1 MGKSKSIIKL
11 TIVLLI
17 IALGTYTVL
26 FGLNLNMF
34 GYKIEYPSALDAD
47 YGIRQGLDL
56 VGGSAITYE
65 AQTEGMELS
74 AEELDSSMES
84 VKNVLRNRL
93 DSLGYSEAT
102 VSRQGENRVRVEIPS
117 IQDPEEAVRTLGQ
130 TAKLTFQD
138 SQGNVVLEASAVK
151 SAAARFGQTSETGA
165 AQHYVELNLN
175 SDGVEAFAAATKNAA
190 SKPQGENF
198 IAIML
203 DDQVISQPSVGSEYA
218 SSGINSESCVISGGF
233 TDASQTSE
241 LAALINSGNLP
252 FSIKDVEIRSI
263 GPTLGER
270 ALETSLLAAGIG
282 ILLVLVFMLI
292 AYRLMGFMADLALV
306 AYIGIVVFIMSYFRI
321 NLSLPGIAGII
332 LSVGMAVDANV
343 IIFARIREEL
353 ALGKTI
359 KASMELGFNR
369 AFIAIIDANITTMI
383 AAIVLYYFGTGTVQ
397 GFAVTLGIGT
407 LVSMFTAIIV
417 TKFLLR
423 QMVNLNLRNP
433 KLYSGVKGGKKDDE

>member
-1 MGKSKSIIKL
+1 MSKSIIKL

-26 FGLNLNMF
+26 FGLNFNMF
-34 GYKIEYPSALDAD
+34 GYTIEYPSALDAD

-74 AEELDSSMES
+74 ADELDSSMES

-93 DSLGYSEAT
+93 DSLGFSEAT

-130 TAKLTFQD
+130 TAKLTFRD
-138 SQGNVVLEASAVK
+138 SEGNVVLEASAVK
-151 SAAARFGQTSETGA
+151 NAIARYGQTNEMGA
-165 AQHYVELNLN
+165 SQHYVELNLN
-175 SDGVEAFAAATKNAA
+175 SEGVEAFATATRNAA
-190 SKPQGENF
+190 SKPQGENY

-203 DDQVISQPSVGSEYA
+203 DEEAISSPRVDSE
-218 SSGINSESCVISGGF
+218 INSETCIISGGF
-233 TDASQTSE
+233 TNASETGE

-252 FSIKDVEIRSI
+252 FSIKDVELRSI
-263 GPTLGER
+263 GPSLGEK
-270 ALETSLLAAGIG
+270 ALETSLFAAGIG
-282 ILLVLVFMLI
+282 ILLVLIFMI
-292 AYRLMGFMADLALV
+292 VMYRLMGLMADIALI
-306 AYIGIVVFIMSYFRI
+306 AYIGIVVFLMSFFRI

-332 LSVGMAVDANV
+332 LSIGMAVDANV
-343 IIFARIREEL
+343 IIFARVKEEL

-383 AAIVLYYFGTGTVQ
+383 AAAVLYYLGTGTVQ
-397 GFAVTLGIGT
+397 GFAVTLAIGT
-407 LVSMFTAIIV
+407 LVSMFTAIII

-433 KLYSGVKGGKKDDE
+433 KLYISVKGGKKDDE

>member
-17 IALGTYTVL
+17 IALGTYAVL

-34 GYKIEYPSALDAD
+34 GYKIEYPSALDAN

-74 AEELDSSMES
+74 AEELDTSMES

-102 VSRQGENRVRVEIPS
+102 VSRQGDNRVRVEIPS

-138 SQGNVVLEASAVK
+138 SEGNVVLEASAVK

-175 SDGVEAFAAATKNAA
+175 SDGVEAFATATRNAA

-203 DDQVISQPSVGSEYA
+203 DDQAISSPQVHEE
-218 SSGINSESCVISGGF
+218 INSDSCVISGGF

-252 FSIKDVEIRSI
+252 FSIKDVELRSI

-270 ALETSLLAAGIG
+270 ALETSLFAAGIG
-282 ILLVLVFMLI
+282 ILLVLIFMLVT
-292 AYRLMGFMADLALV
+292 YRLMGFMADISLV

-397 GFAVTLGIGT
+397 GFAITLGIGT
-407 LVSMFTAIIV
+407 LVSMFTAIVV

-433 KLYSGVKGGKKDDE
+433 KFYSSVKGGKNDDE